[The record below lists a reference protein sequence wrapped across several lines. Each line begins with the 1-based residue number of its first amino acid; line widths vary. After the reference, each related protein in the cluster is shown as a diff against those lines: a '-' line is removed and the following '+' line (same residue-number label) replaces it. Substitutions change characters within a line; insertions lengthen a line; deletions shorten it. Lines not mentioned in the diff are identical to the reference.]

1 MSPTQ
6 GREHRHGHNDVD
18 LIQRLASW
26 RWLPLAATSCALLAW
41 STLVVPCLP
50 AGVEARTVANLGA
63 TLALV
68 LVARW
73 VGLTWEELGVRRSTW
88 RAGIRWGG
96 TSLAVV
102 TAGYGVALGI
112 PALRTVLE
120 DHWVEGMSTGQLLI
134 HTLLLIPLGTV
145 LCEEVAFR
153 GVLLAIAS
161 RVLPARPALT
171 ITSVVFGLWHTS
183 SALGPAGADVSPVLQ
198 GASVAGVIVVTGM
211 GGAVLGWLRQRS
223 GSLLAPIGL
232 HLGTNSV
239 GLLAV
244 AVARTPG

>member
-1 MSPTQ
+1 
-6 GREHRHGHNDVD
+6 V
-18 LIQRLASW
+18 IQRLASR
-26 RWLPLAATSCALLAW
+26 RWLPLAATSSVLLAW
-41 STLVVPCLP
+41 STLVVLRLP
-50 AGVEARTVANLGA
+50 AGAEVRTVANLGA

-68 LVARW
+68 LAARW
-73 VGLTWEELGVRRSTW
+73 VGLTWGELGVRRSTW

-96 TSLAVV
+96 TSLAAV
-102 TAGYGVALGI
+102 TVGYGVALAI
-112 PALRTVLE
+112 PTLRTVLE
-120 DHWVEGMSTGQLLI
+120 DRWVEGISTGQLL
-134 HTLLLIPLGTV
+134 TRALLLIPLGTV

-161 RVLPARPALT
+161 KVLPVRPAVAM
-171 ITSVVFGLWHTS
+171 TSVVFGLWHVN

-239 GLLAV
+239 GLLAA

>member
-1 MSPTQ
+1 
-6 GREHRHGHNDVD
+6 V
-18 LIQRLASW
+18 IQRLANR
-26 RWLPLAATSCALLAW
+26 RWLPLAATSSVLLAW
-41 STLVVPCLP
+41 STLVVPRLP
-50 AGVEARTVANLGA
+50 ADAEVRTVANLGA

-68 LVARW
+68 LAARW
-73 VGLTWEELGVRRSTW
+73 VGLTWGELGVRRSTW
-88 RAGIRWGG
+88 RVGIRWGG
-96 TSLAVV
+96 TSLAAV
-102 TAGYGVALGI
+102 TAGYGVALEI

-120 DHWVEGMSTGQLLI
+120 DHWVEGISTDQLLI
-134 HTLLLIPLGTV
+134 RALLLIPLGMV

-161 RVLPARPALT
+161 RVLPVRPALA
-171 ITSVVFGLWHTS
+171 ITSVVFGLWHIS
-183 SALGPAGADVSPVLQ
+183 SPLSPTGAGVSPVLQ
-198 GASVAGVIVVTGM
+198 GASVAGVIVLTGM

-239 GLLAV
+239 GLLAA